1 MQTLLCVCVQLIP
14 LPSTRR
20 HPRLSMPERP
30 CSPVAKQRSIGT
42 VRTVHFDL
50 LQTTVVPG
58 SPEAPLDSALSGS
71 PWASLMPPPLPEVRV
86 QGMAYPTSSYLKHIN
101 NDYNWIPSTMGSFS
115 LTMYSN
121 SPKMDKQKPTLNSVN
136 VVFATFF
143 LVTDLQVRLSTLS
156 NRSRTR
162 CGLIDCLRACQLLV
176 SSRIGYPVPCIALLP
191 VFLGLSLAFP
201 LDFCLDLDF
210 SSPLLSIGLLRLGLG
225 LGLPPLHPLH
235 LPLRNLT

>member
-1 MQTLLCVCVQLIP
+1 M
-14 LPSTRR
+14 TRNSECCLEDVFTAVR
-20 HPRLSMPERP
+20 YVE
-30 CSPVAKQRSIGT
+30 SP
-42 VRTVHFDL
+42 D
-50 LQTTVVPG
+50 
-58 SPEAPLDSALSGS
+58 
-71 PWASLMPPPLPEVRV
+71 
-86 QGMAYPTSSYLKHIN
+86 SYLQN
-101 NDYNWIPSTMGSFS
+101 YMV
-115 LTMYSN
+115 Y
-121 SPKMDKQKPTLNSVN
+121 
-136 VVFATFF
+136 
-143 LVTDLQVRLSTLS
+143 DLQVRLSTLS

-191 VFLGLSLAFP
+191 VFLGSSLAFP

>member
-1 MQTLLCVCVQLIP
+1 MQTLLCVCSVDSFAFDKA
-14 LPSTRR
+14 PS
-20 HPRLSMPERP
+20 
-30 CSPVAKQRSIGT
+30 SPFHAGKAMFASCEAAIIGT

-71 PWASLMPPPLPEVRV
+71 PWASLMPPALPEVRV

-121 SPKMDKQKPTLNSVN
+121 SPKMEKQKPTIHSVN

-143 LVTDLQVRLSTLS
+143 LVTIYFYLPFTVHLHKMV
-156 NRSRTR
+156 
-162 CGLIDCLRACQLLV
+162 GLCWF
-176 SSRIGYPVPCIALLP
+176 YTTT
-191 VFLGLSLAFP
+191 
-201 LDFCLDLDF
+201 FCWQNP
-210 SSPLLSIGLLRLGLG
+210 SHQII
-225 LGLPPLHPLH
+225 
-235 LPLRNLT
+235 